1 MEKDVSRRQ
10 TLRLGAAAAGLGAVG
25 SLSGCSQIKSAVP
38 FIGGASYKQWLPAPD
53 ELGDSDHYY
62 FSYTNYKQ
70 IRNNEDNFD
79 EEAFENYEAEAETD
93 LLDLDIDDID
103 EVVSLGFGSAS
114 VLIGSF
120 NKEDVTD
127 ELEDND
133 FDDEDD
139 QGNFTIYEPENGSGA
154 VAVKGGTAVYA
165 DDSDAVETIID
176 TKNGDEDRY
185 VGENEEFKELVN
197 KIGNGT
203 RVSGRTQEEV
213 DETDEDYGQFEGAVA
228 SGGTDTVNGETTKIK
243 SVTLFDDADDVPQ
256 DEFEDYIDDSD
267 YWDELDNVS
276 VSKNGRA
283 VVVTGQMDTDEYNTN

>member
-1 MEKDVSRRQ
+1 MKRDVSRRE

-53 ELGDSDHYY
+53 ALGDSDHYY

-79 EEAFENYEAEAETD
+79 EDVYEDYENEAETD
-93 LLDLDIDDID
+93 LLGVDIEDID
-103 EVVSLGFGSAS
+103 ETISLGFGSAA
-114 VLIGSF
+114 VIVGSF
-120 NKEDVTD
+120 DKEDVTD

-133 FDDEDD
+133 FEDEDE
-139 QGNFTIYEPENGSGA
+139 QGNYTIYEAENGNGA
-154 VAVKGGTAVYA
+154 VAVKGGTVVYG
-165 DDSDAVETIID
+165 DDSDAVETILD

-185 VGENEEFKELVN
+185 VGENDEFKELVN
-197 KIGNGT
+197 KIGSGT
-203 RVSGRTQEEV
+203 EVSGRTQEEV
-213 DETDEDYGQFEGAVA
+213 DETDEDYGEFEGAVA
-228 SGGTDTVNGETTKIK
+228 SGRTDTVSGETTKVK
-243 SVTLFDDADDVPQ
+243 HVTLFDDADDIPQ
-256 DEFEDYIDDSD
+256 DEYEDYIDDSD

-283 VVVTGQMDTDEYNTN
+283 MVVTGQLDTDDYHNL